1 MQMVGRS
8 TRRGCFMFTSHY
20 FPKTRFYI
28 FALAFGILFV
38 LSGCKSAQLKQLE
51 TAASSIQPTMGQEV
65 YRDSDD
71 LSPPVTGFGPTPAE
85 IYIEY
90 EPINNHTK
98 EDLYDEIVT
107 ILEENGWEG
116 EECEGCR
123 SASFGASLPPITA
136 RVRIQS
142 NENLVSIRLKHLNN
156 FGFP

>member
-1 MQMVGRS
+1 
-8 TRRGCFMFTSHY
+8 MFTSSY
-20 FPKTRFYI
+20 LPKNKRDI
-28 FALAFGILFV
+28 FTLVLGILFV

-51 TAASSIQPTMGQEV
+51 TAASNIQPTVGQEV

-71 LSPPVTGFGPTPAE
+71 LSPAVTGFGPTPAE

-116 EECEGCR
+116 KECEGCR
-123 SASFGASLPPITA
+123 SPSFGASLPPITA
-136 RVRIQS
+136 RLRIQS

-156 FGFP
+156 